1 MVASF
6 NSKLSP
12 VTDVASGEF
21 VFEVVFLQ
29 DAVKRLVRLATAKV
43 ELVRNSFLFIISG
56 LSSYNNKEF
65 VEE

>member
-43 ELVRNSFLFIISG
+43 ELVRNSFLFIISAI
-56 LSSYNNKEF
+56 E
-65 VEE
+65 